1 MIFTIPKL
9 RGTDAQGSGAYGAP
23 RKGRLH
29 KGVDYA
35 CRPGTMVY
43 SAISGVVMRLGYP
56 YKDNDCVG
64 LVEGVKWMS

>member
-1 MIFTIPKL
+1 MH
-9 RGTDAQGSGAYGAP
+9 RAP
-23 RKGRLH
+23 APMAPPVKDDYT
-29 KGVDYA
+29 KAFDYA